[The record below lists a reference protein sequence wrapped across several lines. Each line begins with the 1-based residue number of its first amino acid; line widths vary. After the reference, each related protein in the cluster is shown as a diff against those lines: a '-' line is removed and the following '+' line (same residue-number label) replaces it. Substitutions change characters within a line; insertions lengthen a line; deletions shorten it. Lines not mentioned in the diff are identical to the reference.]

1 MPVALNE
8 DIDSQR
14 HRLIDFIWKRRP
26 HGSWRNKVTIVFD
39 GTPGLGRGR
48 YESFSGVDVIF
59 SINESADDRI
69 KRIVEHAIN
78 KKNIFVVTDD
88 RGIRY
93 AVRALGAKVLGVK
106 EFLLMGHHGHKNKK
120 DISGFDFKDI
130 PKNVRASI
138 TSELKRIWLE

>member
-14 HRLIDFIWKRRP
+14 QRLIDFIWKRHP

-39 GTPGLGRGR
+39 GTPGLGR
-48 YESFSGVDVIF
+48 YESFPGVDVIF

-69 KRIVEHAIN
+69 KRIVEHASN

-88 RGIRY
+88 REIRY
-93 AVRALGAKVLGVK
+93 AVRALGAKVLGVR
-106 EFLLMGHHGHKNKK
+106 EFLLMGQHGHKNKK
-120 DISGFDFKDI
+120 DISDFDAKDI
-130 PKNVRASI
+130 PKNVRVSI
-138 TSELKRIWLE
+138 TSEFKRIWLE